1 MILHYLQDGRHN
13 GFYQPG
19 SNDLKF
25 PNVEITEELWHHLIE
40 FGNFKLNIEN
50 LNENSTDNLILGIED
65 FETYFTKIEAQEEK
79 GTHPI
84 VSMINELEQEN
95 ADLLLDS
102 ALKDSKIEQLENDL
116 SDLMIEI
123 ATIGGN

>member
-1 MILHYLQDGRHN
+1 MILHYLEDGRFN

-25 PNVEITEELWHHLIE
+25 PNVEITEELWHHLID
-40 FGNFKLNIEN
+40 FGNFKLNIEK
-50 LNENSTDNLILGIED
+50 LNKNSTDNLILGIED

-79 GTHPI
+79 GNHPLI
-84 VSMINELEQEN
+84 SMINQLEQEN

-116 SDLMIEI
+116 SDLMLEV
-123 ATIGGN
+123 ASIGGN